1 MSRRELP
8 RNYVEILEQRLAY
21 LEGLLER
28 QRLQPSQD
36 VLLNPNTA
44 THIEQPTTLGHAHP
58 QSSGDAEELQD
69 LASKVGTLSLN
80 AAGAEPHYLGSSST
94 FAFARLIKPI
104 LNQVSLAAPESQ
116 TDYGPASGCATP
128 TMCQLPDPTTA
139 VTLSNAYFENIHTQY
154 PFLSE
159 TDFRKWESSI
169 VLLQGDYE
177 QWTGANFSQTPF
189 FFLNMVWLSLLI
201 FDPPD

>member
-21 LEGLLER
+21 LEGLLEY
-28 QRLQPSQD
+28 QRPQPSQS
-36 VLLNPNTA
+36 VLLNPNPA
-44 THIEQPTTLGHAHP
+44 TETSAPGHPHP
-58 QSSGDAEELQD
+58 QSSSDAEDVHD

-104 LNQVSLAAPESQ
+104 LSQLSLAPVETQAGH
-116 TDYGPASGCATP
+116 GPASGCATP
-128 TMCQLPDPTTA
+128 TMCQLPDANTA
-139 VTLSNAYFENIHTQY
+139 IALSNAYFENVHTQY

-159 TDFRKWESSI
+159 IDFRKWESSI
-169 VLLQGDYE
+169 VLLQGDPE

-189 FFLNMVWLSLLI
+189 FFLNMVWHPLSTAGA
-201 FDPPD
+201 PD